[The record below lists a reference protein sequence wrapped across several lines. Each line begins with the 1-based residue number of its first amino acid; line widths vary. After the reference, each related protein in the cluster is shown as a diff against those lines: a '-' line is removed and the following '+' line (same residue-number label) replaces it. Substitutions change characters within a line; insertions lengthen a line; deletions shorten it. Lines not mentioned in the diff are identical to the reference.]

1 MEVHHAVHRRK
12 AGEVNLYEYMMAVSK
27 NGDESKMTRSEF
39 TDIMRNGTE
48 SEKQEAIDKMLAEGY
63 ENLED

>member
-1 MEVHHAVHRRK
+1 M
-12 AGEVNLYEYMMAVSK
+12 NLYEYMMAVSK

>member
-1 MEVHHAVHRRK
+1 M
-12 AGEVNLYEYMMAVSK
+12 NLYEYMMAVSK

-39 TDIMRNGTE
+39 ADIMRNGTE

>member
-27 NGDESKMTRSEF
+27 NGDEPKMTRSEF

>member
-1 MEVHHAVHRRK
+1 MEAHHAVHQGK

-27 NGDESKMTRSEF
+27 NGDEPKMTRSEF
-39 TDIMRNGTE
+39 TCIMRNGTE